1 MPTERPTAADRTIER
16 EENEMETGF
25 ARRLAVAMCAAALSV
40 GAAHA
45 HVTLEKKDAKLGA
58 GYKAVFSVPHGC
70 KGEATTEVRIDIPEG
85 VIAVKPMP
93 KPGWKLSLEK
103 GAYVRS
109 YAFHHG
115 ETKSEGVRSVTWSG
129 GELPDEY
136 FDQFVLSTFIAG
148 ELEANQKLAFP
159 VTQKCASGEMHW
171 NELPAAGQDLHAL
184 EYPAPQ
190 LLLVAGE
197 QHHHGHGDHSGQAAG
212 APAHGI
218 TVTSPWTR
226 PVASAGGVGAGYG
239 TITNGQ
245 DAADV
250 LLGGSSDAAER
261 VELHETSINAEG
273 VASMKKLDAV
283 EIAPGK
289 SIELKAGGMHLMLI
303 GLKAPLKEGETVKA
317 TLKFKHAGD
326 VDVEFP
332 VTASGGAA
340 AGGGHEHMHH
350 DH

>member
-1 MPTERPTAADRTIER
+1 MD
-16 EENEMETGF
+16 TGF
-25 ARRLAVAMCAAALSV
+25 ARRLAVAVCAAALGI

-70 KGEATTEVRIDIPEG
+70 KGAATTEVRIDIPEG
-85 VIAVKPMP
+85 VIGVKPMP

-103 GAYVRS
+103 GPYARS

-115 ETKSEGVRSVTWSG
+115 ESKSEGVRSVTWSG
-129 GELPDEY
+129 GELADDY

-148 ELEANQKLAFP
+148 ELEAGAKLSFP
-159 VTQKCASGEMHW
+159 VTQKCAGAEMRW
-171 NELPAAGQDLHAL
+171 NEVAAEGQDPHAL

-190 LLLVAGE
+190 LLLVAGDE
-197 QHHHGHGDHSGQAAG
+197 HHHGHGDHVGHTGSTS
-212 APAHGI
+212 AHGI
-218 TVTSPWTR
+218 TLTSPWTR
-226 PVASAGGVGAGYG
+226 AVANAGGVGAGYG
-239 TITNGQ
+239 TIANGQ
-245 DAADV
+245 EKADV

-273 VASMKKLDAV
+273 VASMKKVDNA

-289 SIELKAGGMHLMLI
+289 SIELKPGGMHLMFI
-303 GLKAPLKEGETVKA
+303 GLKAPLKEGETLKA
-317 TLKFKHAGD
+317 KLKFKNAGD

-332 VTASGGAA
+332 VKA
-340 AGGGHEHMHH
+340 AGGSASEGHHGHMHH